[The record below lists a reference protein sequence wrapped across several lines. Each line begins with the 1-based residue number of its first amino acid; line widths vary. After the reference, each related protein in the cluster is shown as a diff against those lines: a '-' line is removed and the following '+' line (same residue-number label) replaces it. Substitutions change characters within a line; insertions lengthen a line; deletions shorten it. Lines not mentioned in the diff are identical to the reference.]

1 MLVEGGELSKI
12 LLKTFVKKSKP
23 TKKDSSVGRTD
34 LRSAV
39 SPRWVPEL
47 DILSTTHAHEPPSIL
62 D

>member
-23 TKKDSSVGRTD
+23 TKDSSVGRTD
-34 LRSAV
+34 LRSAL

-62 D
+62 E